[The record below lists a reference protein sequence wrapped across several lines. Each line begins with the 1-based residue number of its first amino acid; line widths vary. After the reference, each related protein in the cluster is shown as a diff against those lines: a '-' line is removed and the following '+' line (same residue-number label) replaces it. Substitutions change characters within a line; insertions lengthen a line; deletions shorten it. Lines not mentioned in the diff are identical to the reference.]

1 MPMVFKPILNDQ
13 EVKRTEAMIEEL
25 VAIKDRIMDLPG
37 NSIDATARYKIWT
50 GIVNAKTGLE
60 TCLAAQKGESVHH

>member
-1 MPMVFKPILNDQ
+1 MKMAPNSILNDQ
-13 EVKRTEAMIEEL
+13 EIKNIQTMIQNL
-25 VAIKDRIMDLPG
+25 LAIKDRIMDLPG

-60 TCLAAQKGESVHH
+60 SCLAAQKGESVHH